1 VNDANEFVVID
12 RPKHIIRNLFTESSH
27 G

>member
-1 VNDANEFVVID
+1 VRDASQFVVID
-12 RPKHIIRNLFTESSH
+12 RPKHIIRNLCIESSH